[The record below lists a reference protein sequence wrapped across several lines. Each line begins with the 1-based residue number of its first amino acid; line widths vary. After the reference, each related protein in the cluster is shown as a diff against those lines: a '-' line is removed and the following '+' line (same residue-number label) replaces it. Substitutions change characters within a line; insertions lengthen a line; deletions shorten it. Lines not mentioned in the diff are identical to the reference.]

1 MLTREEFIQDR
12 ERVFDK
18 VYGAL
23 SGLAIGDSFG
33 DASRKQ
39 ENRAN
44 YAITTDFNK
53 GASWSTDDTEFAL
66 LTAKTL
72 IRCGGKLTSEE
83 CVRSW
88 MEDVVTQDEY
98 KRGGASEIEA
108 ANNLRKGLLPPLSG
122 KFNAF
127 HMSDGSSMRIGPIG
141 IICAGDPEKAKEY
154 ARIESEV
161 SHYRDGVWGAQ
172 AVAAAVAVAMVDGSI
187 DEIIDA
193 ALSAIPEDSWLYYNM
208 TQAFAM
214 LEKSGGNILE
224 IWMDLHD
231 FLWTSSWA
239 TTAEAIP
246 SAFACLKAKNDD
258 FRTGIT
264 LAGNFGRDADTIG
277 AVAGV
282 ILGAKYGAK
291 GIPERWIEK
300 TRYPSGTCLTFTN
313 GIDIRSYAEK
323 MTDIILQGE

>member
-66 LTAKTL
+66 LTAKTI
-72 IRCGGKLTSEE
+72 IRCGGKLTTEE

-108 ANNLRKGLLPPLSG
+108 ANNLRKGLMPPLSG
-122 KFNAF
+122 KFNSF

-141 IICAGDPEKAKEY
+141 IVCAGDPEKAKEY

-172 AVAAAVAVAMVDGSI
+172 AVAAAVSVAMVDGSI
-187 DEIIDA
+187 DEIIA
-193 ALSAIPEDSWLYYNM
+193 AAMSAIPEESWLYYNM

-214 LEKSGGNILE
+214 LEKSNGNILD

-246 SAFACLKAKNDD
+246 SAFVCLKAKNDD
-258 FRTGIT
+258 FRAGIT

-291 GIPERWIEK
+291 GIPARWIEK
-300 TRYPSGTCLTFTN
+300 TRYPSGTCLTFTK

>member
-1 MLTREEFIQDR
+1 MLTRQEFVKDR
-12 ERVFDK
+12 NKVFDK

-44 YAITTDFNK
+44 YAVTTDFNK

-66 LTAKTL
+66 LTAKTI
-72 IRCGGKLTSEE
+72 IRCHGKLTTEE
-83 CVRSW
+83 VVKSW

-127 HMSDGSSMRIGPIG
+127 HMSDGSSMRIGPVG
-141 IICAGDPEKAKEY
+141 ILCAGDPEEAKRLAE
-154 ARIESEV
+154 IESSI
-161 SHYRDGVWGAQ
+161 SHYRDGIWGAQ
-172 AVAAAVAVAMVDGSI
+172 AVAAAVSVAMVDGTM
-187 DEIIDA
+187 DEIIA
-193 ALSAIPEDSWLYYNM
+193 AAMSAIPEDSWLYHNM
-208 TQAFAM
+208 TGAFR
-214 LEKSGGNILE
+214 ILE
-224 IWMDLHD
+224 EAGSLLDAWMDLHD
-231 FLWTSSWA
+231 YLWTSSWA

-246 SAFACLKAKNDD
+246 SAFVCLKACHDD
-258 FRTGIT
+258 FRKGVT

-277 AVAGV
+277 AIAGV
-282 ILGAKYGAK
+282 ILGARYGASQM
-291 GIPERWIEK
+291 PAAWIEK
-300 TRYPSGTCLTFTN
+300 TRYPSGTCLNFTK
-313 GIDIRSYAEK
+313 GIDIRDYAEK
-323 MTDIILQGE
+323 ITDIILEG

>member
-1 MLTREEFIQDR
+1 MLTRNEFIQNRD
-12 ERVFDK
+12 RVFDK

-33 DASRKQ
+33 DASRKP
-39 ENRAN
+39 ENRAA
-44 YAITTDFNK
+44 YQVTTDFNK

-66 LTAKTL
+66 LTAKTI
-72 IRCGGKLTSEE
+72 IRCRGKLTTEE

-108 ANNLRKGLLPPLSG
+108 ANNLRKGLQPPLSG
-122 KFNAF
+122 KFNTF

-141 IICAGDPEKAKEY
+141 ILCAGDVERAKEY
-154 ARIESEV
+154 ARIESEI
-161 SHYRDGVWGAQ
+161 SHFRDGVWGAQ
-172 AVAAAVAVAMVDGSI
+172 AVAAAVAAAMVDGSME
-187 DEIIDA
+187 EIFDA
-193 ALSAIPEDSWLYYNM
+193 AMSAIPEESWLYYNM
-208 TQAFAM
+208 TRAF
-214 LEKSGGNILE
+214 EILE
-224 IWMDLHD
+224 QRGSLLEAWMELHD

-246 SAFACLKAKNDD
+246 SAFVCLKAVSDD
-258 FRTGIT
+258 FRKGVT

-282 ILGAKYGAK
+282 ILGAKYGASQM
-291 GIPERWIEK
+291 PQAWIEK
-300 TRYPSGTCLTFTN
+300 TRFPSGTCLTFTK
-313 GIDIRSYAEK
+313 GIDIRDYAEK
-323 MTDIILQGE
+323 ITDIIVEG

>member
-1 MLTREEFIQDR
+1 MLTRQEFIQDR

-44 YAITTDFNK
+44 YAVTTDFNK

-72 IRCGGKLTSEE
+72 IRCHGKLTTDE
-83 CVRSW
+83 CVQSW
-88 MEDVVTQDEY
+88 MEDVVNQDEY

-108 ANNLRKGLLPPLSG
+108 ARNLRRGIMPPLSG
-122 KFNAF
+122 KFNTF
-127 HMSDGSSMRIGPIG
+127 HMSDGSSMRIGPVG
-141 IICAGDPEKAKEY
+141 IVCAGDVEKAKEF
-154 ARIESEV
+154 ARIESEL
-161 SHYRDGVWGAQ
+161 SHYRDGIWGAQ
-172 AVAAAVAVAMVDGSI
+172 AVAAAVAVAMVDGTME
-187 DEIIDA
+187 EIMEA
-193 ALSAIPEDSWLYYNM
+193 AMACIPEESWLYYNM
-208 TQAFAM
+208 TKAF
-214 LEKSGGNILE
+214 EILE
-224 IWMDLHD
+224 TRGSLLDAWMELHD

-246 SAFACLKAKNDD
+246 SAFVCLKAVNGD
-258 FRTGIT
+258 FRTGVT
-264 LAGNFGRDADTIG
+264 VAGNFGRDADTIG

-282 ILGAKYGAK
+282 ILGAKYGASQM
-291 GIPERWIEK
+291 PAHWIEK
-300 TRYPSGTCLTFTN
+300 TRFPTGTCLKFAN
-313 GIDIRSYAEK
+313 GIDIREYAEK
-323 MTDIILQGE
+323 LTDIIMEG